1 MVWYSQ
7 LFKNFPEFIV
17 IHTVKGFRIV
27 NKADADVL
35 LDLSCFFNDPA
46 NVDNLTSGSFFF
58 SILFFFSFIFISWRL
73 ITSQYCSGFCH
84 KSNLNIWNFMV
95 HVMLKPGLETF
106 KHYFTGV

>member
-58 SILFFFSFIFISWRL
+58 SILFFFHLFL
-73 ITSQYCSGFCH
+73 LVG
-84 KSNLNIWNFMV
+84 
-95 HVMLKPGLETF
+95 G
-106 KHYFTGV
+106 